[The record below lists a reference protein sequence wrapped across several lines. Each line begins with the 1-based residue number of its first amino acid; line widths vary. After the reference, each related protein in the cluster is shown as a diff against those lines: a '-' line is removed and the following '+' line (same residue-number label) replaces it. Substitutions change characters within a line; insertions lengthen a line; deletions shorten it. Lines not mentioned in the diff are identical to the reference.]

1 MPSTTAPWVSIIGK
15 NSMLRPVMLLYSA
28 ISPIFWNS
36 WFKSP
41 LFSRMVIH
49 EYVRSRK
56 LIHMG
61 SMISTMAI
69 RWKAAPS
76 RLMKYATG

>member
-1 MPSTTAPWVSIIGK
+1 MPSTTAPWVFIMEKYST
-15 NSMLRPVMLLYSA
+15 LLPVTLLYRAMMPS
-28 ISPIFWNS
+28 FWKS
-36 WFKSP
+36 WLRRP

-56 LIHMG
+56 FIHMG

-69 RWKAAPS
+69 FWKDAPS
-76 RLMKYATG
+76 RLRK